1 MSQESFD
8 QRPTTPVDC
17 MLLTMSKTAAAA
29 EVGGLWPLSLR
40 EITELH
46 AFCRGAAGRMLR
58 SYSTQERIPPPFS
71 QLTDFA
77 SSIIFVAFLAPVLAN
92 AGWAAWAAAAVVL
105 LVQARFGKL
114 ALSIVA
120 GVATLWLARL
130 AAGGG

>member
-46 AFCRGAAGRMLR
+46 ASCRGAAGRMLR
-58 SYSTQERIPPPFS
+58 SYSTQERIPPPLS

-77 SSIIFVAFLAPVLAN
+77 SSMSHLQN
-92 AGWAAWAAAAVVL
+92 CAGA
-105 LVQARFGKL
+105 
-114 ALSIVA
+114 
-120 GVATLWLARL
+120 
-130 AAGGG
+130 

>member
-46 AFCRGAAGRMLR
+46 AFCCGAAGRMLR
-58 SYSTQERIPPPFS
+58 SYSTQERIPPPLS

-77 SSIIFVAFLAPVLAN
+77 SSIKSSSLSELSANSLILLILAKQKKPIKS
-92 AGWAAWAAAAVVL
+92 VVYEL
-105 LVQARFGKL
+105 TPTG
-114 ALSIVA
+114 S
-120 GVATLWLARL
+120 
-130 AAGGG
+130 